1 MLQNCSTQKV
11 LNCFFREPTKKYSLK
26 EISIKSK
33 IAHTSVKMILN
44 DLIKEKLIILEKE
57 IKGKRIFPVYFAN
70 VNCDYY
76 KKLKKINNLKELLEI
91 ELIETI
97 EEEFMPKSI
106 ILFGSFSKGE
116 DIEGSDI
123 DIFVES
129 EENEINLKKFEKK
142 LFRKINLYFGDLKKL
157 NKNLKENIINGIV
170 LEGFIEL

>member
-1 MLQNCSTQKV
+1 
-11 LNCFFREPTKKYSLK
+11 
-26 EISIKSK
+26 
-33 IAHTSVKMILN
+33 
-44 DLIKEKLIILEKE
+44 
-57 IKGKRIFPVYFAN
+57 